1 MPQHAIFENDTVKLI
16 YDIKIVSSSIFSAT
30 LCSNIWEFIKL
41 HIQEDRKWDLLN
53 RLVIIFIVWSIA
65 SSYIGYYRTCTCR
78 MEYFTV
84 NILHLAM
91 YSF

>member
-1 MPQHAIFENDTVKLI
+1 MPQHAVFENDTVKLI
-16 YDIKIVSSSIFSAT
+16 YDIKIVSSSIFSAR

-53 RLVIIFIVWSIA
+53 RLVIIFIVWTIA
-65 SSYIGYYRTCTCR
+65 SSYIGYYRTCR

>member
-16 YDIKIVSSSIFSAT
+16 YDIKIVSSIFSAT

-65 SSYIGYYRTCTCR
+65 SSYIGYFRTCTCR

-84 NILHLAM
+84 NILHFAV

>member
-16 YDIKIVSSSIFSAT
+16 YYIKIVALSIFSAPM
-30 LCSNIWEFIKL
+30 CSNVWEFSKSN
-41 HIQEDRKWDLLN
+41 IQEERKYLLN
-53 RLVIIFIVWSIA
+53 RLVIIFIVWTIT
-65 SSYIGYYRTCTCR
+65 SSYIGYYRTCR

-84 NILHLAM
+84 NILHLDM

>member
-53 RLVIIFIVWSIA
+53 RLVIIFIVWTIA
-65 SSYIGYYRTCTCR
+65 SSYIGYYRTCR

-84 NILHLAM
+84 NILHLDM